1 MQVER
6 SRKNRKLRETGKNQM
21 VRHYRKRPMNQVKKL
36 RITMAVLALAAT
48 AIVAGIICY
57 FVFTFSDSYKAEK
70 NGTSSAVSSNV
81 NVYENHSGALPI
93 YEDSFNLVLVN
104 SKHKLPDSFAADL
117 TEVNGVQVDTRVAV
131 YLEKMLEAAAE
142 DGVDLQVKSGY
153 VRGEVQAERY
163 KKKLQQLL
171 DSGLSKMKAES
182 QAQILVGDSG
192 YNEFQTGMAVV
203 LATSE
208 KGAFQNTAA
217 YRWLIANG
225 IRYGFILRYPENKT
239 THTQRDFTPD
249 HFRFVGQ
256 KHATRMR
263 ELEMSLEEYANYM
276 KLQAYS

>member
-6 SRKNRKLRETGKNQM
+6 SRKNRRQRKAGKNQTI
-21 VRHYRKRPMNQVKKL
+21 RNHRRRPMDQVKKL
-36 RITMAVLALAAT
+36 RITMALLALAAT
-48 AIVAGIICY
+48 AVVAGIICY
-57 FVFTFSDSYKAEK
+57 FVFTFSGSYEAEK
-70 NGTSSAVSSNV
+70 NGTASAVSSGAYDN
-81 NVYENHSGALPI
+81 NSGALPT
-93 YEDSFNLVLVN
+93 YDDSFNLVLVN
-104 SKHKLPDSFAADL
+104 SKHKLPDTFTVDL
-117 TEVNGVQVDTRVAV
+117 TEVDGVQVDARVAV
-131 YLEKMLEAAAE
+131 YLEKMLEAAAA

-153 VRGEVQAERY
+153 VSGEVQAKRY
-163 KKKLQQLL
+163 EKKLQQLL
-171 DSGLSKMKAES
+171 DSGLTKMKAES

-203 LATSE
+203 FATSE

-239 THTQRDFTPD
+239 THTQRAFDPD

>member
-6 SRKNRKLRETGKNQM
+6 SRKNRKPRKAGKNQTI
-21 VRHYRKRPMNQVKKL
+21 RSHRKRPMDQVKKL
-36 RITMAVLALAAT
+36 RITMAVLALSAT
-48 AIVAGIICY
+48 AIVAGIIFYC
-57 FVFTFSDSYKAEK
+57 VWTFSDSYEAEK
-70 NGTSSAVSSNV
+70 NGTSSAVSSGA
-81 NVYENHSGALPI
+81 YENNSTGLPT

-104 SKHKLPDSFAADL
+104 SKYKLPDSFAVHL
-117 TEVNGVQVDTRVAV
+117 TEVDGVQVEERIAV
-131 YLEKMLEAAAE
+131 YLENMLAAAKE

-153 VRGEVQAERY
+153 VSGEVQAELY
-163 KKKLQQLL
+163 QKKLKQLL
-171 DSGLSKMKAES
+171 NSGLSKMKAES

-203 LATSE
+203 FATSE
-208 KGAFQNTAA
+208 KGAFQCTAA

-239 THTQRDFTPD
+239 THTKRAFEPE